1 MHLKE
6 KVKGESPYTALEYA
20 PEKPDAPSVDGE
32 VRIYVVEEAN
42 ELLGAQECTV
52 KAFLA
57 FVLRGADSKDAKYFA
72 DPDDDSVL
80 EDFVSDSEGRY
91 LDNGGSLLDSRYL
104 APADGQEEEG
114 TTLLLMAGEVP
125 SGVLKNSE
133 PVSGAPGLAVARLA
147 RRPPAVRCAGP
158 AHLRSLDVPKVAEAL
173 VDRQLDVLPSL
184 WIAEFRPQLASVHI
198 REPGT
203 AVEKSG
209 GGSRAPRPA
218 MRWCSRT
225 FCGGVVEGACCTV
238 PGRRRCGHRVR
249 GAIARRACR
258 RGRSPAALEA
268 TI

>member
-6 KVKGESPYTALEYA
+6 KVKGESPCTALEYA

-57 FVLRGADSKDAKYFA
+57 FVFRGADSKDAKYFA

-133 PVSGAPGLAVARLA
+133 PVSGAPGLAVARLPADRPRYAALVRAFALA
-147 RRPPAVRCAGP
+147 RRPEDRRGAGGPPAG
-158 AHLRSLDVPKVAEAL
+158 RSPSV
-173 VDRQLDVLPSL
+173 VDRRVPP
-184 WIAEFRPQLASVHI
+184 AARVRAHPRARHGRREVRGRLASS
-198 REPGT
+198 T
-203 AVEKSG
+203 SG
-209 GGSRAPRPA
+209 DAMVQPYVLRRRRRGRVLHGSRAA
-218 MRWCSRT
+218 T
-225 FCGGVVEGACCTV
+225 L
-238 PGRRRCGHRVR
+238 
-249 GAIARRACR
+249 
-258 RGRSPAALEA
+258 RSPSPRHYRSPRVPVRS
-268 TI
+268 